1 MRVTCSNI
9 DLHRPFF
16 TPFHDFRPSDRA
28 SGVCSQGYLS
38 LSPSLLNK
46 KRIFRSIG
54 EGWNDKAWRIKKGK
68 GGKKRMDGCIC
79 IGGVEGWK
87 HRFDSIRF
95 RVPTGHSH
103 HPQFPL
109 NGNRIGGFEIC
120 VAVLHDSGPGPRA
133 SDVEMAHAAPIVRI
147 GDVKSLE
154 PRQFR
159 ADFTLPDPGL
169 IIVHPCVRISRV
181 CLPSAR
187 VCLIS
192 KFSPILPTDSSCK
205 SCQFLQHFQSF

>member
-1 MRVTCSNI
+1 MAYAAKDT
-9 DLHRPFF
+9 
-16 TPFHDFRPSDRA
+16 T
-28 SGVCSQGYLS
+28 LS
-38 LSPSLLNK
+38 LPLSSI
-46 KRIFRSIG
+46 KREYFDRS
-54 EGWNDKAWRIKKGK
+54 ERERNDKAWRIKKGK

-159 ADFTLPDPGL
+159 ADFTL
-169 IIVHPCVRISRV
+169 RI
-181 CLPSAR
+181 PA
-187 VCLIS
+187 
-192 KFSPILPTDSSCK
+192 
-205 SCQFLQHFQSF
+205 

>member
-1 MRVTCSNI
+1 MAYAAKDTS
-9 DLHRPFF
+9 
-16 TPFHDFRPSDRA
+16 
-28 SGVCSQGYLS
+28 LS
-38 LSPSLLNK
+38 LPLSSI
-46 KRIFRSIG
+46 KREYFDRS
-54 EGWNDKAWRIKKGK
+54 ERERNDKAWRIKKGK

-181 CLPSAR
+181 CLRSAR